1 MEVVKGPD
9 SNREE
14 RLTRMVEQYQ
24 ASLLTMCYAYL
35 HERELAEDAVQET
48 FLKAYKALDSF
59 RGECKEKTWLT
70 SIAINVCRSAH
81 KSAWFVRVNRSVTP
95 EDIPVAVWDHYDQD
109 AADLAAAIQQL
120 PDKLKEVILLYYY
133 QEMTIPEIAKIVGV
147 TPSMV
152 SRRIKKAYAK
162 LHDALGKEYLY
173 G

>member
-1 MEVVKGPD
+1 MEAVKGPD

-24 ASLLTMCYAYL
+24 SSLLTMCYAYL

-48 FLKAYKALDSF
+48 FLKAYRAMDSF
-59 RGECKEKTWLT
+59 RGESSEKTWLI
-70 SIAINVCRSAH
+70 SIAINVCRNVHRSG
-81 KSAWFVRVNRSVTP
+81 WFNRMNRSVTP
-95 EDIPVAVWDHYDQD
+95 EDLSVAVWDDYDQD

-120 PDKLKEVILLYYY
+120 PDKLKEVVILYYY
-133 QEMTIPEIAKIVGV
+133 QEISMPEIARIVGV

-152 SRRIKKAYAK
+152 SRRIKKAHAK
-162 LHDALGKEYLY
+162 LHDVLGKEYLY

>member
-14 RLTRMVEQYQ
+14 RLTHMVEQYQ
-24 ASLLTMCYAYL
+24 SSLLAMCYAYL
-35 HERELAEDAVQET
+35 HERDMAEDAVQET

-59 RGECKEKTWLT
+59 RGECTEKTWLT
-70 SIAINVCRSAH
+70 SIAINVCRSAR
-81 KSAWFVRVNRSVTP
+81 KSNWMVRVNHFITP
-95 EDIPVAVWDHYDQD
+95 EDIPAAVWDHYDQE

-133 QEMTIPEIAKIVGV
+133 QEMTMPEIAWIVGV

-152 SRRIKKAYAK
+152 SKRIKKAHAK
-162 LHDALGKEYLY
+162 LHSVLGKEYLY

>member
-35 HERELAEDAVQET
+35 HEREMAEDAVQET

-59 RGECKEKTWLT
+59 RGECTEKTWLT
-70 SIAINVCRSAH
+70 SIAINVCRSAR
-81 KSAWFVRVNRSVTP
+81 KSAWMVRVNHFITP
-95 EDIPVAVWDHYDQD
+95 EDIPVAIWDHYDQD
-109 AADLAAAIQQL
+109 AADLASAIQQL

-133 QEMTIPEIAKIVGV
+133 QEMTMPEIARIVGV

-152 SRRIKKAYAK
+152 SRRIKKAHAK
-162 LHDALGKEYLY
+162 LHGVLGKEYLY

>member
-24 ASLLTMCYAYL
+24 SSLLTMCYAYL

-48 FLKAYKALDSF
+48 FLKAYRAMDSF
-59 RGECKEKTWLT
+59 RGESSEKTWLT
-70 SIAINVCRSAH
+70 SIAINVCRNVHRSG
-81 KSAWFVRVNRSVTP
+81 WFSRMNRSVTP
-95 EDIPVAVWDHYDQD
+95 EDLSVAVWDDYDQD
-109 AADLAAAIQQL
+109 AADLAAAIQKL
-120 PDKLKEVILLYYY
+120 PDKLKEVVILYYY
-133 QEMTIPEIAKIVGV
+133 QEISMPEIARIVGV

-152 SRRIKKAYAK
+152 SRRIKKAHAK
-162 LHDALGKEYLY
+162 LHDVLGKEYLY

>member
-14 RLTRMVEQYQ
+14 QLTHMVEQYQ
-24 ASLLTMCYAYL
+24 SSLLTLCYAYL

-70 SIAINVCRSAH
+70 SIAINVCRSAR
-81 KSAWFVRVNRSVTP
+81 KSAWFVRVNRNITP

-109 AADLAAAIQQL
+109 SVDLAAAIQQL

-133 QEMTIPEIAKIVGV
+133 QEMTMPEIAKIVGV

-152 SRRIKKAYAK
+152 SKRIKKAHAK
-162 LHDALGKEYLY
+162 LHGVLGKEFLY

>member
-24 ASLLTMCYAYL
+24 SSLLTMCYAYL

-48 FLKAYKALDSF
+48 FLKAYRAMDSF
-59 RGECKEKTWLT
+59 RGESSEKTWLT
-70 SIAINVCRSAH
+70 SIAINVCRNVYRSG
-81 KSAWFVRVNRSVTP
+81 WFSRMNRSVTP
-95 EDIPVAVWDHYDQD
+95 EDLSVAVWSDYDQD
-109 AADLAAAIQQL
+109 AADLAAAIQKL
-120 PDKLKEVILLYYY
+120 PDKLKEVVLLYYY
-133 QEMTIPEIAKIVGV
+133 QEISMPEIAQIVGV

-152 SRRIKKAYAK
+152 SKRIKKAHAK
-162 LHDALGKEYLY
+162 LHDVLGKEYLY